1 MAAEASGA
9 KRINRGR
16 GHSYSVDG
24 KPFMGVTTAINKAL
38 PKPAL
43 TAWAAREVAELV
55 VRRREILKELDDSEI
70 VDLLKGAP
78 FRERDKAANR
88 GTEVH
93 RLAQKLSAGE
103 EVEVPEDI
111 VGHVDAYIGFLETFK
126 PADALIE
133 VSVFNRQY
141 RYAGTADLVCS
152 IDKLGKRCLLDLKTN
167 RSGPFGETA
176 LQLAAYGNA
185 EFYVDADRQEQPMPP
200 IDFYGV
206 VWIRADGF
214 DLYPYEVTEREWKQ
228 FLYCL
233 QTAWW
238 VENRME
244 KVRQDALWRR
254 QRQEVTA

>member
-1 MAAEASGA
+1 MPGTSGA

-55 VRRREILKELDDSEI
+55 VRRREILKELGDEEI

-93 RLAQKLSAGE
+93 RFAERLAKGE
-103 EVEVPEDI
+103 AVDVPEELD
-111 VGHVDAYIGFLETFK
+111 GHVSSYIAFLDTFK
-126 PADALIE
+126 PTDALLE
-133 VSVFNRQY
+133 LSVFNRQY
-141 RYAGTADLVCS
+141 RYAGTADLLCT
-152 IDKLGKRCLLDLKTN
+152 IEKLGKRCLLDVKTN

-176 LQLAAYGNA
+176 LQLAGYGNA
-185 EFYVDADRQEQPMPP
+185 EFYVDANGDEQPMPA

-206 VWIRADGF
+206 VWVRADGF

-228 FLYCL
+228 FLFCL

-238 VENRME
+238 VDNRME
-244 KVRQDALWRR
+244 KVRQDAIWRR
-254 QRQEVTA
+254 QEVKAS